1 MNSLIYT
8 FYSCE
13 REGEWFGDAETGH
26 SLCQMLNAEVWI
38 DGDSE
43 SPEPVSFLIWDSFS
57 SDEGKPESE
66 PFSEKTAIALRDFL
80 NFCFPLDGKRRG

>member
-1 MNSLIYT
+1 MNDLIYK

-26 SLCQMLNAEVWI
+26 SQCQQLNAEVCI

-43 SPEPVSFLIWDSFS
+43 SPQPVSLWIWESFS
-57 SDEGKPESE
+57 YDEEKPESD

-80 NFCFPLDGKRRG
+80 IYCFPLDGKT